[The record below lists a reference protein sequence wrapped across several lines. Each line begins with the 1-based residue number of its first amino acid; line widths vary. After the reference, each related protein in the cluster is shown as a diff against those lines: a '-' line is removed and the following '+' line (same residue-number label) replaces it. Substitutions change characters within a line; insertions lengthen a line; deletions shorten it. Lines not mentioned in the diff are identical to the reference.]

1 MWHTRDTFRSK
12 GRHGLKMREWK
23 KLFHAN
29 ENESWGSN
37 IKCQTKYMFK
47 SVTRDKG
54 KQHNV

>member
-1 MWHTRDTFRSK
+1 MDTKAGSIFMWHTRDTFRSK

-37 IKCQTKYMFK
+37 I
-47 SVTRDKG
+47 SVR
-54 KQHNV
+54 QNICLRV